1 MGPLDDHREM
11 QDAER
16 GIARD
21 TLILCADFAS
31 AILLFPARRM
41 ALSDCKCVPR
51 QMGQNAS
58 IRPRSIAQLSL
69 FRVFR
74 NVWINSIHRGNI
86 YRLC

>member
-1 MGPLDDHREM
+1 MGPLDDHREV

-21 TLILCADFAS
+21 TLILCVDFAS

-58 IRPRSIAQLSL
+58 IRPRSL
-69 FRVFR
+69 R
-74 NVWINSIHRGNI
+74 NSHYSECSVTFGLTIRRGNI